1 MSHLEIPDS
10 GAGAPGRND
19 EIEITPEMIEAGEDV
34 LLGELGGA
42 VTSYWSAP
50 ELAKRV
56 FEAMASL
63 DRQATRRCHKQT
75 R

>member
-1 MSHLEIPDS
+1 MSHVLRSDAT
-10 GAGAPGRND
+10 GAGAPD
-19 EIEITPEMIEAGEDV
+19 EIEITPAMIEAGEDV

-56 FEAMASL
+56 FEAMASV
-63 DRQATRRCHKQT
+63 DRQATHRFHKQT